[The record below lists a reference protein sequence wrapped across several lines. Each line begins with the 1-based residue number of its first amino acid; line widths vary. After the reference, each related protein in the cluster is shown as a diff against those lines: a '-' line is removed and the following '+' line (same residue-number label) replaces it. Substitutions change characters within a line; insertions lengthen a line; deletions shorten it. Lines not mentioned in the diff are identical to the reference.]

1 MEGVPIITAEEGEAR
16 LRQWPEL
23 TALSLELLEAAIKQ
37 EFPGLSERETR
48 DKLIE
53 RLDAFRR
60 ARDESP

>member
-1 MEGVPIITAEEGEAR
+1 MAGVPIITADEVDAR
-16 LRQWPEL
+16 LRQWSEL

-53 RLDAFRR
+53 RLNEFRR
-60 ARDESP
+60 ARDESA